1 MITRKV
7 ILVILI
13 MILVIHFINPLY
25 FVKYMHNDK
34 IKNYVNRL
42 KNDIVAEVRPSKIN
56 GVGLFALRNIYPN
69 KIVFKDIE
77 KNEFIVEQKI
87 LEENLPKYQLQY
99 IDKMF
104 DYSKNGPYMSKN
116 INNIPIT
123 SFINHSNS
131 PNILYNEDKKYWYSI
146 KLIAKN
152 QEILT
157 DYHTINED
165 REIL

>member
-1 MITRKV
+1 
-7 ILVILI
+7 
-13 MILVIHFINPLY
+13 
-25 FVKYMHNDK
+25 
-34 IKNYVNRL
+34 
-42 KNDIVAEVRPSKIN
+42 
-56 GVGLFALRNIYPN
+56 
-69 KIVFKDIE
+69 
-77 KNEFIVEQKI
+77 
-87 LEENLPKYQLQY
+87 
-99 IDKMF
+99 MF